1 MPRSPLD
8 PVRLYLAAA
17 LLVLS
22 AGTAAGD
29 LLHLRDGRVV
39 ETAGAWSIVHE
50 EVRFTHPDGS
60 PGSVALSAVDLER
73 SRAASPAATSEP
85 RIVLYSTSW
94 CPWCRRA
101 RELFAAEQVPIL
113 ERDVEAD
120 PAAAR
125 EKERLAPGTGVPVV
139 TFGGRVVR
147 GFSEPELRRLAAAW
161 RESRAVQP
169 RGAGAATSAAP

>member
-1 MPRSPLD
+1 MARSPLA
-8 PVRLYLAAA
+8 PVRRHLVAA

-22 AGTAAGD
+22 AGSAAAD
-29 LLHLRDGRVV
+29 LLHLRDGRVL
-39 ETAGAWSIVHE
+39 ETAGAWSILQD
-50 EVRFTHPDGS
+50 EVRFTHPDGR

-73 SRAASPAATSEP
+73 N
-85 RIVLYSTSW
+85 IVLYSTSW
-94 CPWCRRA
+94 CPWCRRT
-101 RELFAAEQVPIL
+101 RELFAAEKVPIL
-113 ERDVEAD
+113 EHDVEAD

-147 GFSEPELRRLAAAW
+147 GFSEQELRRLAAAW
-161 RESRAVQP
+161 REARAVQQ